1 MNERTNER
9 TNFSNVSIKYLAEG
23 EPSATRGHLEGD
35 TMMTFSY
42 KKPNFLIYSEHDT
55 MKSQLVIG

>member
-1 MNERTNER
+1 MNEWI
-9 TNFSNVSIKYLAEG
+9 NFINVSIKYLADG
-23 EPSATRGHLEGD
+23 EPSASRGHLKGD
-35 TMMTFSY
+35 TMMTCSY

>member
-1 MNERTNER
+1 MNEWMNEWI
-9 TNFSNVSIKYLAEG
+9 NFIDVSIKYLAEG
-23 EPSATRGHLEGD
+23 KPWATRGHLKGD